1 MFVNEAMSFGLPIIS
16 TRGDGTLNDFVDNSN
31 GLLIDYNLNPILLSE
46 IIETFILKSNHDLE
60 DVKKNRKNQKDR
72 Y

>member
-1 MFVNEAMSFGLPIIS
+1 MVWLNEAMSFGLPIIS
-16 TRGDGTLNDFVDNSN
+16 TRDGTLNDFVDNSN

-60 DVKKNRKNQKDR
+60 KMSKKV
-72 Y
+72 